1 LCQELIFKLTTIFS
15 TLQKGFDTFK
25 NALTF
30 ETKRLCVSTKAP
42 LRFNQNSLAF
52 YLERKGVL
60 KRMQRKFFRKKKLHR
75 KALLKDFT
83 MQLF

>member
-1 LCQELIFKLTTIFS
+1 M
-15 TLQKGFDTFK
+15 KGFDTFK

-42 LRFNQNSLAF
+42 LCFNQNSLAF

-60 KRMQRKFFRKKKLHR
+60 KKMQRKFFRKKKLHR

>member
-1 LCQELIFKLTTIFS
+1 MFNLS
-15 TLQKGFDTFK
+15 TLSGINLQTDNYFQYTS

>member
-1 LCQELIFKLTTIFS
+1 M
-15 TLQKGFDTFK
+15 KGFDTFE

-60 KRMQRKFFRKKKLHR
+60 KRMQRKFEVY
-75 KALLKDFT
+75 
-83 MQLF
+83 

>member
-1 LCQELIFKLTTIFS
+1 M
-15 TLQKGFDTFK
+15 KGFDTFK

-30 ETKRLCVSTKAP
+30 ETKRLCVCSTKAP

>member
-1 LCQELIFKLTTIFS
+1 M
-15 TLQKGFDTFK
+15 KGFDTFK

-42 LRFNQNSLAF
+42 LCFNQNSLAF

-60 KRMQRKFFRKKKLHR
+60 KRMQRKSQSLAKGLYNAAFLTKHPFY
-75 KALLKDFT
+75 
-83 MQLF
+83 

>member
-1 LCQELIFKLTTIFS
+1 M
-15 TLQKGFDTFK
+15 KGFDTFK

-52 YLERKGVL
+52 YLELRCTENSCQFENL
-60 KRMQRKFFRKKKLHR
+60 FLTKL
-75 KALLKDFT
+75 T
-83 MQLF
+83 G

>member
-1 LCQELIFKLTTIFS
+1 M
-15 TLQKGFDTFK
+15 KGFDTFK

-52 YLERKGVL
+52 YLERKGFEKNAKEVFQKEKTAPQSL
-60 KRMQRKFFRKKKLHR
+60 AKGLYNAVFLTKHPFY
-75 KALLKDFT
+75 
-83 MQLF
+83 

>member
-1 LCQELIFKLTTIFS
+1 M
-15 TLQKGFDTFK
+15 KGFDTFK

-52 YLERKGVL
+52 YLERTGVL
-60 KRMQRKFFRKKKLHR
+60 TSIQRKFFRQNKLHR

>member
-1 LCQELIFKLTTIFS
+1 MRLRKEGGIFS
-15 TLQKGFDTFK
+15 SYLKFGFDTFK

>member
-1 LCQELIFKLTTIFS
+1 M
-15 TLQKGFDTFK
+15 KGFDTFK

-52 YLERKGVL
+52 QAKRKDVF
-60 KRMQRKFFRKKKLHR
+60 QPPF
-75 KALLKDFT
+75 
-83 MQLF
+83 